1 MFPISKKCGINR
13 SLSHYPWSCP
23 TTKQLLRLTALAK
36 NMYKTARGVKTDTKI
51 HLGRSKAIFLK
62 HYHIEEIGQTI
73 LMGPQYDHS
82 THIFCRSISSSKD
95 KKKWE
100 NTKSVETFSKT
111 EFILLTTHDLKFIYS
126 EKANKIWRNLQK
138 QLKLLSM

>member
-1 MFPISKKCGINR
+1 M
-13 SLSHYPWSCP
+13 
-23 TTKQLLRLTALAK
+23 
-36 NMYKTARGVKTDTKI
+36 KTDTEI

-95 KKKWE
+95 QK
-100 NTKSVETFSKT
+100 KT
-111 EFILLTTHDLKFIYS
+111 EKIQSRLKHFPKQNSYFLLLMI
-126 EKANKIWRNLQK
+126 
-138 QLKLLSM
+138 